1 MAECSLRKAVLDDEP
16 LLLEFE
22 QQVLAAER
30 PYNSAIKAV
39 GASYYDLPDLLSNS
53 KSYLVVAEVDGIVV
67 GSGYAQIRVSKQSLT
82 HDVHSYLG
90 FMYVAPEHRGCGI
103 NKKILDELTRWSK
116 DQGITTCYLDV
127 YSENKAAI
135 RAYEKAGFEN
145 SMIEMK
151 LDME

>member
-1 MAECSLRKAVLDDEP
+1 MAECSLREAVLEDEP
-16 LLLEFE
+16 VLLEFE
-22 QQVLAAER
+22 QQVLVAER

-53 KSYLVVAEVDGIVV
+53 KSYLVVAEVDGRVV
-67 GSGYAQIRVSKQSLT
+67 GSGYAQIRASKQSLT
-82 HDVHSYLG
+82 HAVHSYLG

-116 DQGITTCYLDV
+116 SQGITNCYLDV

-151 LDME
+151 LNLD